1 MPGRILS
8 GVKTARNVA
17 IVALLALAVTVLPG
31 GGTAA
36 GTFGAAMF
44 VILTIGLGVFAA
56 RLYMEHRIGL
66 HGLGDNYR
74 ALLYG
79 ALALVVLTV
88 AAGPRLFGSGPGTI
102 AWIVLIG
109 VACYALYLVVRHARE
124 Y

>member
-1 MPGRILS
+1 
-8 GVKTARNVA
+8 VKAARNVA
-17 IVALLALAVTVLPG
+17 IVAILALAVTVLPG

-36 GTFGAAMF
+36 GTFGAALF
-44 VILTIGLGVFAA
+44 VVLTVGLGVFAA

-66 HGLGDNYR
+66 YGLGDNYR

-79 ALALVVLTV
+79 AIALAVLTV

-102 AWIVLIG
+102 AWIVLIA

>member
-1 MPGRILS
+1 M
-8 GVKTARNVA
+8 KTARNVA
-17 IVALLALAVTVLPG
+17 IIAMIALAVAVLPG

-44 VILTIGLGVFAA
+44 VILTVGLGVFAA
-56 RLYMEHRIGL
+56 RLYMEHRVGL
-66 HGLGDNYR
+66 YGLGDRYR

-79 ALALVVLTV
+79 AVALAVLTI
-88 AAGPRLFGSGPGTI
+88 AAGPRLFGSGPGTL

-109 VACYALYLVVRHARE
+109 VACYALYLVVRQARE